1 MVDWLSAPWRV
12 VSGVVG
18 PLLRAIVRHVPT
30 ARAALLIAAVA
41 VVQLVQHHA
50 WLSLAT
56 LVGLFVVAVV
66 QPMCDAAVSRAS
78 ERAADRYTVSH
89 GSGYDLARVLRAFP
103 SSRRR
108 VGGGPAIPTRPDE
121 RPISPLRQGRD
132 HEDVAW

>member
-1 MVDWLSAPWRV
+1 MDWLSAPWRV

-103 SSRRR
+103 SSTPTGRWRSSHPDPARRTADLTTAPR
-108 VGGGPAIPTRPDE
+108 
-121 RPISPLRQGRD
+121 S
-132 HEDVAW
+132 